1 MGQSKR
7 LKETAQTEGAV
18 PRRAGI
24 ATRPDVLK
32 KEWLREYPDMRHWEL
47 VGPFAT
53 RREAEDW
60 EKRQHG
66 CEKSGGGDEHDYPGA
81 RWYGY
86 RFEY

>member
-1 MGQSKR
+1 M
-7 LKETAQTEGAV
+7 EGV
-18 PRRAGI
+18 VSSRAGVT
-24 ATRPDVLK
+24 TRPDVLK
-32 KEWLREYPDMRHWEL
+32 KEWLREYPNLRHWEL

-60 EKRQHG
+60 EKKQRG

-86 RFEY
+86 RFDC